1 MFLRLADQYRGLVND
16 LVVSLQA
23 LAHCLRERGHGATC
37 YVCGDEEAPHGASF
51 VADLGD
57 THVVRFLVSNFGISW
72 VESRDGHELV
82 KLEGADAIQELHRVS
97 SMLQQSA
104 ASAPLS
110 ASSRLGSRS
119 A

>member
-23 LAHCLRERGHGATC
+23 LAHCLRLQGHAATC

-57 THVVRFLVSNFGISW
+57 CHVVRFMVSNFGISW

-82 KLEGADAIQELHRVS
+82 KLEGAEAIQELHRVAAV
-97 SMLQQSA
+97 LQQLRVPETEA
-104 ASAPLS
+104 EVT
-110 ASSRLGSRS
+110 RS
-119 A
+119 HS